1 MTTQVKN
8 RSSDVDDGIL
18 YLSFLP
24 RQPVYILC
32 LWTQLCSYVAC
43 SICWVPFP
51 CASRQTRSPLPAV
64 GFRFMREPMRWLLA
78 NGRTHEVIEQ
88 LKKAA
93 KMNKRNVQ
101 NVLDVF
107 HRHLDTTHDEIVN
120 RQFDDVSPKSD
131 DVANDV
137 DASYTAANTPS
148 LLALETEM
156 EKAKAEK
163 LSFLDLFRHRRLR
176 TNILCL
182 WAVW

>member
-1 MTTQVKN
+1 
-8 RSSDVDDGIL
+8 
-18 YLSFLP
+18 
-24 RQPVYILC
+24 
-32 LWTQLCSYVAC
+32 
-43 SICWVPFP
+43 
-51 CASRQTRSPLPAV
+51 
-64 GFRFMREPMRWLLA
+64 MREPMRWLLA